1 VPSQAAPEVFEL
13 TLPVRATDI
22 DELGH
27 VNNVV
32 YLRWV
37 QEVAVAHWRH
47 AATASQQAEVAWVV
61 VRHEIDYKHAARLG
75 DEILARTWVGTATSY
90 TFERHTELLR
100 AGDRCLLARARTLWC
115 PVDMRSGKPKLV
127 GADVRERF
135 SVPGNQ
141 GPAVCRDPRPI

>member
-1 VPSQAAPEVFEL
+1 MPSQGAPAMFEL
-13 TLPVRATDI
+13 TLPVRAGDI

-37 QEVAVAHWRH
+37 QEVAVAHWRQ
-47 AATASQQAEVAWVV
+47 AATAAQQAEVAWVV

-100 AGDRCLLARARTLWC
+100 VGDRRVLARARTLWC
-115 PVDMRSGKPKLV
+115 PVDTRSGKPRLV
-127 GADVRERF
+127 GADVRQRS
-135 SVPGNQ
+135 SVPGDR
-141 GPAVCRDPRPI
+141 GPSV